1 MGASASTRITVAFD
15 ACSRA
20 TDVAAA
26 NAAAAAWTHA
36 RTQVS
41 VRVRG
46 ACDRGLYVRPASA
59 AVVFGGKR
67 EALHAR
73 SASSISSNDG
83 QARLRTVRQCGRWRM
98 SGEARGA
105 SVSSGCVWG
114 AELRGKRLARP
125 TRDRCVSVSGVSWR
139 DLAVLQGVI
148 HVRGIRCRS
157 AEDAGSGSRFSLCN
171 TPMNPRCLHRD
182 TTSACNIHE
191 YEYIARDACRRQ
203 QALEPLPVST
213 ADIIVN
219 RLRWA
224 RSRCVKAHPRLYSAR
239 DCACQS

>member
-98 SGEARGA
+98 SGAARGA

-148 HVRGIRCRS
+148 HLRGIRCRS
-157 AEDAGSGSRFSLCN
+157 AEDAGSGSRFSLCV
-171 TPMNPRCLHRD
+171 TETWGGTAWHRYLIPGLAESLEMNF
-182 TTSACNIHE
+182 
-191 YEYIARDACRRQ
+191 
-203 QALEPLPVST
+203 
-213 ADIIVN
+213 
-219 RLRWA
+219 
-224 RSRCVKAHPRLYSAR
+224 
-239 DCACQS
+239 